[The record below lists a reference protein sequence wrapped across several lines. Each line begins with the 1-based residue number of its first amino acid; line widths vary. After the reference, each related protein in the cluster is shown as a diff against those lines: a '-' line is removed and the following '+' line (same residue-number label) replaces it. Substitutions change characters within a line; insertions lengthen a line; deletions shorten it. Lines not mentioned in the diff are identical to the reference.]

1 MTDKLRHNLL
11 PFILSAA
18 FSCTFITTSTS
29 FTADQSLNVNKSIK
43 SAIDTMNTTMFT
55 YNRYQAGFAC
65 RENGWEFCEGW
76 AYRRGR
82 LA

>member
-1 MTDKLRHNLL
+1 MAQFFCPKVQVTALSLVLAVMTGSLLL
-11 PFILSAA
+11 PIEQNISQQHTL
-18 FSCTFITTSTS
+18 FSHSQI
-29 FTADQSLNVNKSIK
+29 QQ
-43 SAIDTMNTTMFT
+43 FT

-76 AYRRGR
+76 VYRRGR

>member
-1 MTDKLRHNLL
+1 MTDKLRNNLL

-18 FSCTFITTSTS
+18 FSCTFIMTSTY
-29 FTADQSLNVNKSIK
+29 FTAEQSLSVNKHAK
-43 SAIDTMNTTMFT
+43 PAKDTMSTTMFT

>member
-1 MTDKLRHNLL
+1 MTDKLRYNLL

-18 FSCTFITTSTS
+18 FSCTLITTSTS
-29 FTADQSLNVNKSIK
+29 LTADQSLNVNKNIK
-43 SAIDTMNTTMFT
+43 SAIDTMSTTMFS